1 MSYEKFMEG
10 KNMPFKRVVTSYLIK
25 SLIGKNNYTFARKT
39 NLQSI
44 SKSLF
49 EKLEKLD
56 NYYRQ
61 NYTSTGDSVLSA
73 MLTVAE
79 EHNLF
84 DTNIY
89 TEYLETK
96 ALLEKL
102 TFLEPIIN
110 KMSNRDEELLFKNI
124 LCDLFKYY
132 KVRIDYENYN
142 ISLNKEELSEE
153 VIEGLIT
160 N

>member
-1 MSYEKFMEG
+1 M
-10 KNMPFKRVVTSYLIK
+10 
-25 SLIGKNNYTFARKT
+25 
-39 NLQSI
+39 
-44 SKSLF
+44 F